1 MANNKT
7 KSKSVP
13 LTDEQRAIRNKIRR
27 GVLPRYYFTK
37 TIDNQG
43 KEVLEYPL
51 RTVSTLHTLT
61 K

>member
-13 LTDEQRAIRNKIRR
+13 LTDEQRVIRNKIRR
-27 GVLPRYYFTK
+27 GVLPRYCFVK
-37 TIDNQG
+37 TIDKQG

-51 RTVSTLHTLT
+51 RSVSTLHTLT